1 MKEEVK
7 ALDYADIKEIYEQMK
22 VKDDAEIMDPPKVK

>member
-22 VKDDAEIMDPPKVK
+22 VKDDAGIMDPPKVK